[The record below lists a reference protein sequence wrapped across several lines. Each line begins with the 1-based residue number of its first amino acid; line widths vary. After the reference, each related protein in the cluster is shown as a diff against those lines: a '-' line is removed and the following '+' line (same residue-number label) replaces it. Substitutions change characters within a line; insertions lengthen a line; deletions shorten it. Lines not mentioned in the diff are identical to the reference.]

1 MSVVDV
7 QAAYRHCEQVT
18 RSRARNFYYGIRLL
32 PPHKRSALC
41 AVYAFARR
49 VDDIGDGSLEPQDK
63 LDRLAAARSELA
75 QLSRGPGSTGGVP
88 RWAGPRRVL
97 PGRVEADPVLVALAD
112 AAVRFPLP
120 LRAFGELIEGVEMDV
135 RGTSYPTFED
145 LAHYCRCVAG
155 SIGRLSLGVFGSS
168 DPETATVLAD
178 KLGIALQLTNILRD
192 LREDA
197 EAGRVY
203 LPKEELVRFG
213 CDGDIAP
220 ASPPPVSSARFV
232 RLVSFQVERA
242 QGFFAEGL
250 RLLPLLDRRSAACVS
265 AMAGIY
271 RHLLDRIARCP
282 EAVLEGRVSLPA
294 WQKAEIAVRSLI
306 GMSP

>member
-1 MSVVDV
+1 MSAVDV

-18 RSRARNFYYGIRLL
+18 RARARNFYYGIRLL

-49 VDDIGDGSLEPQDK
+49 VDDIGDGSLEPQEK

-75 QLSRGPGSTGGVP
+75 RLDHQP
-88 RWAGPRRVL
+88 
-97 PGRVEADPVLVALAD
+97 DPVLTALAD
-112 AAVRFPLP
+112 ASARFPLP
-120 LRAFGELIEGVEMDV
+120 LRAFAELIEGVEMDV
-135 RGTSYPTFED
+135 RGTSYPTFDE

-155 SIGRLSLGVFGSS
+155 SIGRLSLGVFGSA

-178 KLGIALQLTNILRD
+178 RLGIAMQLTNILRD

-203 LPKEELVRFG
+203 LPKEDLVRFG
-213 CDGDIAP
+213 CDGDLIPAG
-220 ASPPPVSSARFV
+220 ASPAPPARFV
-232 RLVSFQVERA
+232 RLVGFQVERA
-242 QGFFAEGL
+242 QRFFAEGL
-250 RLLPLLDRRSAACVS
+250 SLLPLLDRRSAACVS
-265 AMAGIY
+265 AMSGIY
-271 RHLLDRIARCP
+271 RHLLDRIARRP
-282 EAVLEGRVSLPA
+282 EVVLEGRVSLPA

>member
-1 MSVVDV
+1 MSAMDV

-18 RSRARNFYYGIRLL
+18 RARARNFYYGIRLL
-32 PPHKRSALC
+32 PPPKRSALC
-41 AVYAFARR
+41 AVYSLARR
-49 VDDIGDGSLEPQDK
+49 VDDIGDGALEPQEK
-63 LDRLAAARSELA
+63 LDRLAVARSELD
-75 QLSRGPGSTGGVP
+75 QLSRGVP
-88 RWAGPRRVL
+88 RWLGHRRVL

-112 AAVRFPLP
+112 AAARFPLP

-135 RGTSYPTFED
+135 RGTSYPAFED

-178 KLGIALQLTNILRD
+178 KLGIAMQLTNILRD

-197 EAGRVY
+197 EARRVY

-213 CDGDIAP
+213 CDGDLVPGAAP
-220 ASPPPVSSARFV
+220 VPSSRFV
-232 RLVSFQVERA
+232 RLVSFQAGRA

-271 RHLLDRIARCP
+271 RHLLDRIAQRP

-294 WQKAEIAVRSLI
+294 WQKAEIAVRSLL